1 MDLNE
6 LAKSIINAWVNQAL
20 INRENNWIELPTD
33 QEEALENMLKALDS
47 LIDNRAKISPE
58 YLQQVSEAFVI
69 KLGSR
74 LNG

>member
-20 INRENNWIELPTD
+20 INKENNWRELPTD
-33 QEEALENMLKALDS
+33 QAEALDNMLKALDS
-47 LIDNRAKISPE
+47 LIDNRTRISPE
-58 YLQQVSEAFVI
+58 YQQQVSEALVI
-69 KLGSR
+69 KLASR